1 LAWEL
6 VGDGVQTLTEA
17 GLLAGP
23 GRAAVAGAT
32 DPLAQAWAD
41 TFTDRYGELAAKLP
55 VFAGLRNCVDL
66 AVVGAIVAREEWLA
80 RAGFGESLL
89 VDANQV
95 DVARYPAPRS
105 TPSRASFVQR
115 DSEYIVSLSGGVDL
129 DSWSVLKQAAVRA
142 TLAALRNVSAPPRS
156 NAWWWD

>member
-1 LAWEL
+1 MKSRPLIRIVRL
-6 VGDGVQTLTEA
+6 ST
-17 GLLAGP
+17 
-23 GRAAVAGAT
+23 RSAA
-32 DPLAQAWAD
+32 PLAQAWAD

-55 VFAGLRNCVDL
+55 VFASLRNCIDL
-66 AVVGAIVAREEWLA
+66 AVVGAIAAQEQWLT

-89 VDANQV
+89 VDAVQV
-95 DVARYPAPRS
+95 EVARYPAPRW

-129 DSWSVLKQAAVRA
+129 DSWAVLKQAAVRS
-142 TLAALRNVSAPPRS
+142 TLAALRTKSAPPRS